1 MTTLPSQLTSDRLT
15 LGSMKAMG
23 CSPRTTLSLW
33 DLMMMIDDGNDDGNN
48 DDDNDEPN
56 DLMMTELLLRLRAGL
71 PVSELPRRRHSA
83 MIEQNVR
90 IWSHTEYFI
99 RMDSEPRQN
108 VLSAGSSPRGRR
120 MPCRQ

>member
-1 MTTLPSQLTSDRLT
+1 MTTLHTQLTSDRLT

-33 DLMMMIDDGNDDGNN
+33 DLMMKIDDGNDD
-48 DDDNDEPN
+48 DDEPN

-90 IWSHTEYFI
+90 IWSHTEYYI

-120 MPCRQ
+120 MPSRQ

>member
-33 DLMMMIDDGNDDGNN
+33 DLMMIDDGNDD
-48 DDDNDEPN
+48 DDDNEECN

-90 IWSHTEYFI
+90 IWSHTECYI
-99 RMDSEPRQN
+99 RMDSEQRQN

-120 MPCRQ
+120 MPSRQ

>member
-33 DLMMMIDDGNDDGNN
+33 DLMMMIDDGYDDDDG
-48 DDDNDEPN
+48 NDEPN
-56 DLMMTELLLRLRAGL
+56 HLMMTELLLRLRAGL

-90 IWSHTEYFI
+90 IWSHTEYYI
-99 RMDSEPRQN
+99 RMDSEQRQN
-108 VLSAGSSPRGRR
+108 VLSADSSPRGRR
-120 MPCRQ
+120 MPSRQ

>member
-1 MTTLPSQLTSDRLT
+1 MTTLHSQLTSDRLT

-33 DLMMMIDDGNDDGNN
+33 DLMMMIYDGNDED
-48 DDDNDEPN
+48 DEPN

-90 IWSHTEYFI
+90 IWSHTEYY
-99 RMDSEPRQN
+99 
-108 VLSAGSSPRGRR
+108 
-120 MPCRQ
+120 